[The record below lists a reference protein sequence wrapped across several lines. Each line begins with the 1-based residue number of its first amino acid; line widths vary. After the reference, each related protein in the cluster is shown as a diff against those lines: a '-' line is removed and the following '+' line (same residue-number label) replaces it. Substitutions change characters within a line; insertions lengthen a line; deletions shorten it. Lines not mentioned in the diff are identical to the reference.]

1 MSDVGADIFAEWR
14 VVPEYVV
21 PFSVFMFVSNRW
33 FVVLVSAF
41 IKCFLV
47 WTGGSVKILCG
58 KKGMRVI
65 C

>member
-41 IKCFLV
+41 ILV
-47 WTGGSVKILCG
+47 RTGGSVKILCG

>member
-21 PFSVFMFVSNRW
+21 PFSMFMFVSNRW

-41 IKCFLV
+41 IKCFLI

>member
-41 IKCFLV
+41 IKCLLV
-47 WTGGSVKILCG
+47 RTGGSVKILCG

>member
-47 WTGGSVKILCG
+47 WTGGSFKILCG

>member
-33 FVVLVSAF
+33 FLVLVSAF

>member
-41 IKCFLV
+41 IKCF
-47 WTGGSVKILCG
+47 
-58 KKGMRVI
+58 
-65 C
+65 

>member
-47 WTGGSVKILCG
+47 WIGGSVKILCG

>member
-21 PFSVFMFVSNRW
+21 PFSMFMFVSNRW

>member
-1 MSDVGADIFAEWR
+1 MLVLTFLLNGELYQSMLSRFL
-14 VVPEYVV
+14 
-21 PFSVFMFVSNRW
+21 FMFVSNRW

-41 IKCFLV
+41 IKCLLV
-47 WTGGSVKILCG
+47 RTGGSVKILCG